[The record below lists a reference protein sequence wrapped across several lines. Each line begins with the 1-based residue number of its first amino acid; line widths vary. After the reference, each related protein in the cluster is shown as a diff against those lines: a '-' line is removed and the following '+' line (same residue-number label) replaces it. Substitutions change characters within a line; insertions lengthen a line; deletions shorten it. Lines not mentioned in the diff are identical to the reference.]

1 MDVKYEH
8 QEKKKKI
15 GESQKYSNRDRD
27 EGNEESDLDG
37 PVSATAPVST
47 KDSVDD
53 GVADTIVDGLPI
65 GTADEELV
73 LRAKEKADG
82 GWVWGWCLNRQNQ
95 EARTRTR
102 TRTST
107 FLFFKVFSSLVLFLL
122 PKILFVIVSY
132 NIIVS
137 YGIERLTSM

>member
-1 MDVKYEH
+1 MNVKYEH

-15 GESQKYSNRDRD
+15 GESQKYSNRDSD
-27 EGNEESDLDG
+27 EGNEEPDLDG

-53 GVADTIVDGLPI
+53 GVTDTIVDGLPI

-82 GWVWGWCLNRQNQ
+82 GWVWGRCLNRQNQ
-95 EARTRTR
+95 KARTRTR

-107 FLFFKVFSSLVLFLL
+107 FLFF
-122 PKILFVIVSY
+122 
-132 NIIVS
+132 
-137 YGIERLTSM
+137 

>member
-53 GVADTIVDGLPI
+53 GVTDTIVDGLPI

-82 GWVWGWCLNRQNQ
+82 GWV
-95 EARTRTR
+95 
-102 TRTST
+102 
-107 FLFFKVFSSLVLFLL
+107 
-122 PKILFVIVSY
+122 
-132 NIIVS
+132 
-137 YGIERLTSM
+137 